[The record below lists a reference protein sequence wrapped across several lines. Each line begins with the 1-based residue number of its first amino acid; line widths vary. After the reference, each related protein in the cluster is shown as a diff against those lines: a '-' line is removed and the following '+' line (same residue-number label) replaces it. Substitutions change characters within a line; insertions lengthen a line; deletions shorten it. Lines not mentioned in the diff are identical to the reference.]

1 MRKISVIKLLL
12 VASVAFAFGV
22 ALGPTIMPMI
32 TTPTIMPMITTVKH
46 FNPHCEYIG
55 TETKELW
62 LVEYPDGFRAL
73 SGKPVKSDDFETL
86 ISLRPDAKDLINRLR
101 EGKSMEVKC
110 SHFATLYHHRF
121 GIAGRWNYSL
131 IQTTDFKQRL
141 IEIVGSQAW
150 NPPPGTRSEPLPW
163 IAIGMTSPFTNK
175 GFRDF
180 VEITML
186 RELTPAEIEAI
197 CRLIEEYLY

>member
-32 TTPTIMPMITTVKH
+32 TTVKHSNVTIIPATSSIGTANTTVKH

-55 TETKELW
+55 TETEELW
-62 LVEYPDGFRAL
+62 LVEYPDGFR
-73 SGKPVKSDDFETL
+73 TL
-86 ISLRPDAKDLINRLR
+86 ERSNMTDVIR
-101 EGKSMEVKC
+101 EKGMKC
-110 SHFATLYHHRF
+110 SYFATLYHHRF

-141 IEIVGSQAW
+141 IEIVGSQSW
-150 NPPPGTRSEPLPW
+150 NPPPGTRSEPFPW
-163 IAIGMTSPFTNK
+163 VAIGMTSPFTNK

-180 VEITML
+180 VQITML

-197 CRLIEEYLY
+197 CKLIEKYLY